1 MLSSRKERKMRRR
14 FAPIHCKSYSSV
26 VTFSF
31 SSSSHWYKLSLS
43 FLPLKDLLMP
53 LEKYHSNPW
62 QQCSK
67 KKPDWT
73 VLKSPH
79 VGRSVL
85 QLFMSGSHVLLPKLD
100 NAVWIPRQKL
110 CKKTPPP
117 RSSRHLGGVQISPAV
132 SFPFQYENMGR
143 RIEPHTRRRKMPHS
157 HKSLSVLRVGI

>member
-1 MLSSRKERKMRRR
+1 MRRR
-14 FAPIHCKSYSSV
+14 FALIHCKSYSSV

-53 LEKYHSNPW
+53 LEKYHSNPLATVL
-62 QQCSK
+62 

-100 NAVWIPRQKL
+100 NAVWILRQKL

-117 RSSRHLGGVQISPAV
+117 RSSRIFGRSIQFSPAV
-132 SFPFQYENMGR
+132 SFHFQYENMGR
-143 RIEPHTRRRKMPHS
+143 RIEPPTRRRKMPHS
-157 HKSLSVLRVGI
+157 YKSLSVLRVGI